1 MLREAWYTLTTK
13 EKSKMA
19 INMDLMRQKLAALR
33 GDTRGSE
40 TSVWF
45 KPDEGETSIRIVP
58 APDGDPLREMF
69 FHYNVGNHKGGVL
82 CPKKNFGERCPI
94 CDFASQLWRDG
105 SDNNDDET
113 KNLAKSLFVRTRYF
127 SPIVVRGQE
136 SEGVKV
142 YGYGKKAYEML
153 LGYILDPDYG
163 DITDENHGTD
173 IKLTYTKPTRPGAYP
188 QTTLKMN
195 RNTSPL
201 ADSRGEIETVLATM
215 PDFDTLFKRHTPEEV
230 EAILDEQMAT
240 DTTAENSSKEV
251 SRYGNNSVDAA
262 YNELLAGK

>member
-1 MLREAWYTLTTK
+1 
-13 EKSKMA
+13 MA

-33 GDTRGSE
+33 GDNRGSSE

-45 KPDEGETSIRIVP
+45 KPDEGETNIRIVP
-58 APDGDPLREMF
+58 ARDGDPLKEMF
-69 FHYNVGNHKGGVL
+69 FHYNVGEHKGGVL
-82 CPKKNFGERCPI
+82 CPKKNFGESCAI
-94 CDFASQLWRDG
+94 CDFASKLWRDG

-188 QTTLKMN
+188 QTTLKMS

-201 ADSRGEIETVLATM
+201 TDSRGETETLLGSM
-215 PDFDTLFKRHTPEEV
+215 PDFDTLFKRYTSAEV
-230 EAILDEQMAT
+230 ENILNEQLSSDGSAEGSSRE
-240 DTTAENSSKEV
+240 TT
-251 SRYGNNSVDAA
+251 RYGSNPVDAA

>member
-1 MLREAWYTLTTK
+1 
-13 EKSKMA
+13 MA

-33 GDTRGSE
+33 GDTRGTSSE

-45 KPDEGETSIRIVP
+45 KPEEGETNIRIVP
-58 APDGDPLREMF
+58 ARDGDPLKEMF
-69 FHYNVGNHKGGVL
+69 FHYNVGEHKGGVL
-82 CPKKNFGERCPI
+82 CPKKNFGESCAI

-105 SDNNDDET
+105 SENNDDET

-127 SPIVVRGQE
+127 SPVVIRGQE

-163 DITDENHGTD
+163 DISDENHGTD
-173 IKLTYTKPTRPGAYP
+173 IKLTYTKPTKPGAFP
-188 QTTLKMN
+188 QTTLKMS

-201 ADSRGEIETVLATM
+201 TDSRGETETLLGSM
-215 PDFDTLFKRHTPEEV
+215 PDFDTLFKRYTSAEV
-230 EAILDEQMAT
+230 EAILNEQLSSDGSAEGSSRE
-240 DTTAENSSKEV
+240 TT
-251 SRYGNNSVDAA
+251 RYGSNPVDDA

>member
-1 MLREAWYTLTTK
+1 
-13 EKSKMA
+13 MA

-33 GDTRGSE
+33 GDNRGSSSE

-45 KPDEGETSIRIVP
+45 KPEEGETNIRIVP
-58 APDGDPLREMF
+58 ARDGDPLKEMF
-69 FHYNVGNHKGGVL
+69 FHYNVGEHKGGVL
-82 CPKKNFGERCPI
+82 CPKKNFGESCAI

-105 SDNNDDET
+105 SENNDDET

-127 SPIVVRGQE
+127 SPVVIRGQE

-173 IKLTYTKPTRPGAYP
+173 IKLTYTKPTKPGAFP
-188 QTTLKMN
+188 QTTLKMS

-201 ADSRGEIETVLATM
+201 TDSRGETETLLGSM
-215 PDFDTLFKRHTPEEV
+215 PDFDTLFKRHTSAEV
-230 EAILDEQMAT
+230 EAILNEQLSSDGSAEGSSRE
-240 DTTAENSSKEV
+240 TT
-251 SRYGNNSVDAA
+251 RYGSNPVDAA

>member
-1 MLREAWYTLTTK
+1 
-13 EKSKMA
+13 MA

-33 GDTRGSE
+33 GDTRGTSSE

-45 KPDEGETSIRIVP
+45 KPEEGETNIRIVP
-58 APDGDPLREMF
+58 ARDGDPLKEMF
-69 FHYNVGNHKGGVL
+69 FHYNVGEHKGGVL
-82 CPKKNFGERCPI
+82 CPKKNFGESCAI

-105 SDNNDDET
+105 SENNDDET

-163 DITDENHGTD
+163 DISDENHGTD
-173 IKLTYTKPTRPGAYP
+173 IKLTYTKPTKPGAFP
-188 QTTLKMN
+188 QTTLKMS

-201 ADSRGEIETVLATM
+201 TDSRGETESLLGSM
-215 PDFDTLFKRHTPEEV
+215 PDFDTLFKRYTSAEV
-230 EAILDEQMAT
+230 EAILNEQLSSDGSAEGSSRE
-240 DTTAENSSKEV
+240 TT
-251 SRYGNNSVDAA
+251 RYGSNPVDDA

>member
-1 MLREAWYTLTTK
+1 
-13 EKSKMA
+13 
-19 INMDLMRQKLAALR
+19 MRQKLAALR
-33 GDTRGSE
+33 GDTRGTSSE

-45 KPDEGETSIRIVP
+45 KPEEGETNIRIVP
-58 APDGDPLREMF
+58 ARDGDPLKEMF
-69 FHYNVGNHKGGVL
+69 FHYNVGEHKGGVL
-82 CPKKNFGERCPI
+82 CPKKNFGESCAI

-105 SDNNDDET
+105 SENNDDET

-163 DITDENHGTD
+163 DISDENHGTD
-173 IKLTYTKPTRPGAYP
+173 IKLTYTKPTKPGAFP
-188 QTTLKMN
+188 QTTLKMS

-201 ADSRGEIETVLATM
+201 TDSRGETETLLGSM
-215 PDFDTLFKRHTPEEV
+215 PDFDTLFKRYTSAEV
-230 EAILDEQMAT
+230 EAILNEQLSSDGSAEGSSRE
-240 DTTAENSSKEV
+240 TT
-251 SRYGNNSVDAA
+251 RYGSNPVDDA

>member
-1 MLREAWYTLTTK
+1 
-13 EKSKMA
+13 MA
-19 INMDLMRQKLAALR
+19 INMELMRQKLAALR
-33 GDTRGSE
+33 GDTRGTSSE

-45 KPDEGETSIRIVP
+45 KPEEGETNIRIVP
-58 APDGDPLREMF
+58 ARDGDPLKEMF
-69 FHYNVGNHKGGVL
+69 FHYNVGEHKGGVL
-82 CPKKNFGERCPI
+82 CPKKNFGESCAI

-105 SDNNDDET
+105 SENNDDET

-163 DITDENHGTD
+163 DISDENHGTD
-173 IKLTYTKPTRPGAYP
+173 IKLTYTKPTKPGAFP
-188 QTTLKMN
+188 QTTLKMS

-201 ADSRGEIETVLATM
+201 TDSRGETETLLGSM
-215 PDFDTLFKRHTPEEV
+215 PDFDTLFKRYTSAEV
-230 EAILDEQMAT
+230 EAILNEQLSSDGSAEGSSRE
-240 DTTAENSSKEV
+240 TT
-251 SRYGNNSVDAA
+251 RYGSNPVDAA

>member
-1 MLREAWYTLTTK
+1 
-13 EKSKMA
+13 MA

-33 GDTRGSE
+33 GDTRGSSSE

-45 KPDEGETSIRIVP
+45 KPEEGETNIRIVP
-58 APDGDPLREMF
+58 ARDGDPLKEMF
-69 FHYNVGNHKGGVL
+69 FHYNVGEHKGGVL
-82 CPKKNFGERCPI
+82 CPKKNFGESCAI

-105 SDNNDDET
+105 SENNDDET

-163 DITDENHGTD
+163 DISDENHGTD
-173 IKLTYTKPTRPGAYP
+173 IKLTYTKPTKPGAFP
-188 QTTLKMN
+188 QTTLKMS

-201 ADSRGEIETVLATM
+201 TDSRGETETLLGSM
-215 PDFDTLFKRHTPEEV
+215 PDFDTLFKRYTSAEV
-230 EAILDEQMAT
+230 EAILNEQLSSDGSAEGSSRE
-240 DTTAENSSKEV
+240 TT
-251 SRYGNNSVDAA
+251 RYGSNPVDDA

>member
-1 MLREAWYTLTTK
+1 MKPIYSALIMSVLVCCMQMNEAQVNQKQKVALIIGTTG
-13 EKSKMA
+13 
-19 INMDLMRQKLAALR
+19 Q
-33 GDTRGSE
+33 
-40 TSVWF
+40 
-45 KPDEGETSIRIVP
+45 
-58 APDGDPLREMF
+58 
-69 FHYNVGNHKGGVL
+69 
-82 CPKKNFGERCPI
+82 
-94 CDFASQLWRDG
+94 DG
-105 SDNNDDET
+105 SYLVELLLEKGNAVHGIKRRASSLNTQRLDHLYRDPHERGF
-113 KNLAKSLFVRTRYF
+113 AKFALH
-127 SPIVVRGQE
+127 
-136 SEGVKV
+136 
-142 YGYGKKAYEML
+142 
-153 LGYILDPDYG
+153 YG

>member
-1 MLREAWYTLTTK
+1 
-13 EKSKMA
+13 MA

-33 GDTRGSE
+33 GDTRGTSSE

-45 KPDEGETSIRIVP
+45 KPEEGETNIRIVP
-58 APDGDPLREMF
+58 ARDGDPLKEMF
-69 FHYNVGNHKGGVL
+69 FHYNVGEHKGGVL
-82 CPKKNFGERCPI
+82 CPKKNFGESCAI

-105 SDNNDDET
+105 SENNDDET

-163 DITDENHGTD
+163 DISDENHGTD
-173 IKLTYTKPTRPGAYP
+173 IKLTYTKPTKPGAFP
-188 QTTLKMN
+188 QTTLKMS

-201 ADSRGEIETVLATM
+201 TDSRGETETLLGSM
-215 PDFDTLFKRHTPEEV
+215 PDFDTLFKRYTSAEV
-230 EAILDEQMAT
+230 EAILNEQLSSDGSAEGSSRE
-240 DTTAENSSKEV
+240 TT
-251 SRYGNNSVDAA
+251 RYGSNPVDDA

>member
-1 MLREAWYTLTTK
+1 
-13 EKSKMA
+13 MA

-33 GDTRGSE
+33 GDTRGTSSE

-45 KPDEGETSIRIVP
+45 KPEEGETNIRIVP
-58 APDGDPLREMF
+58 ARDGDPLKEMF
-69 FHYNVGNHKGGVL
+69 FHYNVGEHKGGVL
-82 CPKKNFGERCPI
+82 CPKKNFGESCAI

-105 SDNNDDET
+105 SENNDDET

-163 DITDENHGTD
+163 DISDENHGTD
-173 IKLTYTKPTRPGAYP
+173 IKLTYTKPTKPGAFP
-188 QTTLKMN
+188 QTTLKMS

-201 ADSRGEIETVLATM
+201 TDSRGETETLLGSM
-215 PDFDTLFKRHTPEEV
+215 PDFDTLFKRYTSAEV
-230 EAILDEQMAT
+230 EAILNEQLSSDGSAEGSSRE
-240 DTTAENSSKEV
+240 TT
-251 SRYGNNSVDAA
+251 RYGSNPVDAA

>member
-1 MLREAWYTLTTK
+1 
-13 EKSKMA
+13 MA

-33 GDTRGSE
+33 GDTRGTSSE

-45 KPDEGETSIRIVP
+45 KPEEGETNIRIVP
-58 APDGDPLREMF
+58 ARDGDPLKEMF
-69 FHYNVGNHKGGVL
+69 FHYNVGEHKGGVL
-82 CPKKNFGERCPI
+82 CPKKNFGESCAI

-105 SDNNDDET
+105 SENNDDET

-173 IKLTYTKPTRPGAYP
+173 IKLTYTKPTKPGAFP
-188 QTTLKMN
+188 QTTLKMS

-201 ADSRGEIETVLATM
+201 TDSRGETESLLGSM
-215 PDFDTLFKRHTPEEV
+215 PDFDTLFKRYTSAEV
-230 EAILDEQMAT
+230 EAILNEQLSSDGSAEGSSRE
-240 DTTAENSSKEV
+240 TT
-251 SRYGNNSVDAA
+251 RYGSNPVDDA